1 MKNLPKF
8 IIKNIPAIFSDW
20 VIAIE
25 TKNGNYYLD
34 SVEEFISYD
43 EAVERYGKI
52 HGLFILRATQVK

>member
-1 MKNLPKF
+1 MTKLPK
-8 IIKNIPAIFSDW
+8 ITIKNVPAIFSDW

-34 SVEEFISYD
+34 SVEEFISYA
-43 EAVERYGKI
+43 EAVEKYGKI